1 VVSSRHLQDS
11 HTGHLPTPRG
21 RDGPGA
27 GYGYPAPKKKRNPFL
42 IGCLGILG
50 LIVVLG
56 IIGALAGGGDD
67 EGTGTATDEPSAT
80 TAGTR
85 TTEAPAQEAAAGI
98 GDPVRDGKF
107 EFTVSK
113 IECGKSRIGSVD
125 FGAKAQGQ
133 FCLAYMK
140 VENIGKEAQTLDASS
155 QYMYGSAG
163 QRFDADTEAAI
174 YLDDSQ
180 TFLEQIN
187 PGNAVNGIVVFDIPK
202 NAEPA
207 SLQLHDSP
215 FSGGATVEL

>member
-1 VVSSRHLQDS
+1 M
-11 HTGHLPTPRG
+11 
-21 RDGPGA
+21 GPGA
-27 GYGYPAPKKKRNPFL
+27 GNGYAAPKKKRNPFL
-42 IGCLGILG
+42 IGCLGVLG
-50 LIVVLG
+50 VIVVLG
-56 IIGALAGGGDD
+56 IIGAPAGGGDD
-67 EGTGTATDEPSAT
+67 GGTGTATDEPSAT
-80 TAGTR
+80 TARTR

-113 IECGKSRIGSVD
+113 VDCGKSRIGNVD

-133 FCLAYMK
+133 FCLVYMK

-155 QYMYGSAG
+155 QYMYGSGG

-187 PGNAVNGIVVFDIPK
+187 PGNAVNGIVVSDIPK
-202 NAEPA
+202 NTEPA
-207 SLQLHDSP
+207 SLEFHDSP
-215 FSGGATVEL
+215 FSGGVTVEL